1 MRSKNSILSYI
12 DILQTKY
19 QAISELG
26 ALAHCLQRC
35 TNCRT
40 AEVCIFFQMTQ
51 NGVCI
56 RSVFEQKIGPY
67 KVCILV
73 NMGPL
78 ERLAALSFL
87 PQVLGKAGA

>member
-1 MRSKNSILSYI
+1 M
-12 DILQTKY
+12 
-19 QAISELG
+19 LG

-78 ERLAALSFL
+78 ERLAALRMVELSRYLFWWL
-87 PQVLGKAGA
+87 IRYIHNYDKRGVF